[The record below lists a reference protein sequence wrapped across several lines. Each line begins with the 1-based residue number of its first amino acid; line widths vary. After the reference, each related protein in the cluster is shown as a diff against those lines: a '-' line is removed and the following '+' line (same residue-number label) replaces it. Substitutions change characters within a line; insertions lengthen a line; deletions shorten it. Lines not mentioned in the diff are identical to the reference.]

1 MIWKLLFRNAF
12 RHRLRAALT
21 VFGVAVAVLAFGLL
35 QTLVDAWHAGAS
47 AAAANRLVTRSA
59 ISLTFSLPIAYMGKI
74 RAVEGVGAVSHMSW
88 FGGIYIDRKNFFPNF
103 AVEPRSFLEVY
114 PEFLVP
120 EGERDAFLKDRKGC
134 LVGRALAERFGWAVG
149 DAVTLKGTI
158 YSGEWPLTVRGI
170 YRGRDRGTD
179 ESQFFFHYDYL
190 NERLKERNP
199 RRANQV
205 GVIVI
210 EIRSADQAPEISA
223 AVDALFRNSLAE
235 TLTETERA
243 FQLGFVAMSAAILTA
258 IRLVS
263 LVIIVII
270 MAVVANT
277 MVMSVRERMH
287 EFAVFKTLGY
297 GGGTLAGLI
306 LGESLVI
313 CTAGGAL
320 GVAATFPALQL
331 LAGYVSV
338 IFPVLDLSAATLW
351 LDGAAVLAVALTAA
365 AVPIRKV
372 VTVRIV
378 DALGRVA

>member
-35 QTLVDAWHAGAS
+35 QTLVDAWHAGVS

-88 FGGIYIDRKNFFPNF
+88 FGGIFIDRKNFFPNF

-114 PEFLVP
+114 PEFIVP

-158 YSGEWPLTVRGI
+158 YSGEWPLTVRGV
-170 YRGRDRGTD
+170 YRGRDRGAD

-210 EIRSADQAPEISA
+210 EIRSADQAPEVSA

-243 FQLGFVAMSAAILTA
+243 FQLGFVAMSATILTA

-313 CTAGGAL
+313 CAAGGAL

-338 IFPVLDLSAATLW
+338 IFPVLDLSATTLW
-351 LDGAAVLAVALTAA
+351 LDGAATLAVALTAA

>member
-210 EIRSADQAPEISA
+210 EIRSADQAPEVSA

-378 DALGRVA
+378 DALGRVG

>member
-59 ISLTFSLPIAYMGKI
+59 ISLTFSLPIAYMGKV

-190 NERLKERNP
+190 NERLKDRYP

-205 GVIVI
+205 GIIVI
-210 EIRSADQAPEISA
+210 EIRSADQAPEVSA

-313 CTAGGAL
+313 CAAGGLL

-338 IFPVLDLSAATLW
+338 IFPVLDLSATTLW
-351 LDGAAVLAVALTAA
+351 LDAAAVLTIALTAA

-372 VTVRIV
+372 VTVRIA

>member
-1 MIWKLLFRNAF
+1 MTWKLLFRNAF

-35 QTLVDAWHAGAS
+35 QTLVDAWHAGVS

-74 RAVEGVGAVSHMSW
+74 RALENVGTVSHMTW
-88 FGGIYIDRKNFFPNF
+88 FGGIYVDRKNFFANF
-103 AVEPRSFLEVY
+103 AVEPRSFLAVY
-114 PEFLVP
+114 PEFLVS
-120 EGERDAFLKDRKGC
+120 EGERDAFLRDRKGC

-149 DAVTLKGTI
+149 DAVTLRGTI
-158 YSGEWPLTVRGI
+158 YSGEWPMTVRGI
-170 YRGRDRGTD
+170 YRGRDPGTD

-190 NERLKERNP
+190 NERLKERTP

-205 GVIVI
+205 GIFVV
-210 EIRSADQAPEISA
+210 EIRSGDQAAEISA

-243 FQLGFVAMSAAILTA
+243 FQLGFVAMSEAILNA

-297 GGGTLAGLI
+297 GGGYLAGLI

-313 CTAGGAL
+313 CAAGGAI
-320 GVAATFPALQL
+320 GVAATFPALGV
-331 LAGYVSV
+331 LAGYVSI
-338 IFPVLDLSAATLW
+338 IFPVLELSAATLW
-351 LDGAAVLAVALTAA
+351 LDLAAVLLVALVAA
-365 AVPIRKV
+365 AVPTRKV

-378 DALGRVA
+378 EALGRVA

>member
-120 EGERDAFLKDRKGC
+120 EDERDAFLKDRKGC

-210 EIRSADQAPEISA
+210 EIRSADQAPEVSA

-243 FQLGFVAMSAAILTA
+243 FQLGFVAMSATILTA

-313 CTAGGAL
+313 CATGGAL

-338 IFPVLDLSAATLW
+338 IFPVLDLSATTLW
-351 LDGAAVLAVALTAA
+351 LDGAAALAVALTAA

>member
-59 ISLTFSLPIAYMGKI
+59 ISLTFSLPIAYMGKV

-158 YSGEWPLTVRGI
+158 YSGEWPLTVRGV
-170 YRGRDRGTD
+170 YRGRDRGAD

-210 EIRSADQAPEISA
+210 EIRSADQAPEVSA

-243 FQLGFVAMSAAILTA
+243 FQLGFVAMSATILTA

-263 LVIIVII
+263 LVVIVII

-313 CTAGGAL
+313 CATGGAL

-338 IFPVLDLSAATLW
+338 IFPVLDLSATTLW

>member
-210 EIRSADQAPEISA
+210 EIRSADQAPEVSA

-313 CTAGGAL
+313 CAAGGAL

>member
-35 QTLVDAWHAGAS
+35 QTLVDAWHAGVS

-88 FGGIYIDRKNFFPNF
+88 FGGIFIDRKNFFPNF

-114 PEFLVP
+114 PEFIVP

-210 EIRSADQAPEISA
+210 EIRSADQAPEVSA

-243 FQLGFVAMSAAILTA
+243 FQLGFVAMSATILTA

-287 EFAVFKTLGY
+287 EFAVLKTLGY

-306 LGESLVI
+306 LGESLLI
-313 CTAGGAL
+313 CATGGAL

>member
-1 MIWKLLFRNAF
+1 MTWKLLFRNAF

-35 QTLVDAWHAGAS
+35 QTLVDAWHAGVS

-74 RAVEGVGAVSHMSW
+74 RAVEGVGTVSHMTW
-88 FGGIYIDRKNFFPNF
+88 FGGIYVDRKNFFANF
-103 AVEPRSFLEVY
+103 AVEPRSFLAVY
-114 PEFLVP
+114 PEFLVS
-120 EGERDAFLKDRKGC
+120 EGERDAFLRDRKGC

-158 YSGEWPLTVRGI
+158 YSGEWPMTVRGI
-170 YRGRDRGTD
+170 YRGRDPGTD

-190 NERLKERNP
+190 NERLKERTP

-205 GVIVI
+205 GIFVV
-210 EIRSADQAPEISA
+210 EIRSGDHAAEISA

-243 FQLGFVAMSAAILTA
+243 FQLGFVAMSEAILTA

-313 CTAGGAL
+313 CAAGGAL
-320 GVAATFPALQL
+320 GVAATFPALRV

-338 IFPVLDLSAATLW
+338 IFPVLELSAATLW
-351 LDGAAVLAVALTAA
+351 FDLAAVILVALVAA
-365 AVPIRKV
+365 AVPTRKV

-378 DALGRVA
+378 EALGRVA

>member
-170 YRGRDRGTD
+170 YRGRDRSTD

-210 EIRSADQAPEISA
+210 EIRSADQAPEVSA

-243 FQLGFVAMSAAILTA
+243 FQLGFVAMSATILTA

-277 MVMSVRERMH
+277 MIMSVRERMH

-297 GGGTLAGLI
+297 RGGTLAGLI

-313 CTAGGAL
+313 CATGGAL

-338 IFPVLDLSAATLW
+338 IFPVLDLSATTLW
-351 LDGAAVLAVALTAA
+351 LDGAAALAVALTAA

>member
-88 FGGIYIDRKNFFPNF
+88 FGGIFIDRKNFFPNF

-210 EIRSADQAPEISA
+210 EIRSADQAPEVSA

-378 DALGRVA
+378 DALGRVV

>member
-35 QTLVDAWHAGAS
+35 QTLVDAWHAGVS

-74 RAVEGVGAVSHMSW
+74 RAVEGVGTVSHMTW
-88 FGGIYIDRKNFFPNF
+88 FGGIYVDRKNFFANF

-120 EGERDAFLKDRKGC
+120 EGDRDTFLRDRKGC
-134 LVGRALAERFGWAVG
+134 LVGRTLAERFGWAVG
-149 DAVTLKGTI
+149 DAVTLRGTI
-158 YSGEWPLTVRGI
+158 YSGDWPMTVRGI
-170 YRGRDRGTD
+170 YRGRDPGTD

-190 NERLKERNP
+190 NERLKERYP

-205 GVIVI
+205 GIFVV
-210 EIRSADQAPEISA
+210 EIRSGDQAAEISA

-243 FQLGFVAMSAAILTA
+243 
-258 IRLVS
+258 LVS

-297 GGGTLAGLI
+297 GGGILAGLI
-306 LGESLVI
+306 LGEALLI
-313 CTAGGAL
+313 CVAGGAL
-320 GVAATFPALQL
+320 GVAATFPALRV

-338 IFPVLDLSAATLW
+338 IFPVLELSAETLW
-351 LDGAAVLAVALTAA
+351 LNLAAVLLVALVAA
-365 AVPIRKV
+365 AVPSRKV
-372 VTVRIV
+372 ATVRIV
-378 DALGRVA
+378 EALGRVG

>member
-210 EIRSADQAPEISA
+210 EIRSADQAPEVSA

-243 FQLGFVAMSAAILTA
+243 FQLGFVAMSATILTA

-277 MVMSVRERMH
+277 MIMSVRERMH

-297 GGGTLAGLI
+297 RGGTLAGLI

-313 CTAGGAL
+313 CATGGAL

-338 IFPVLDLSAATLW
+338 IFPVLDLSATTLW
-351 LDGAAVLAVALTAA
+351 LDGAAALAVALTAA

>member
-1 MIWKLLFRNAF
+1 MTWKLLFRNAF

-35 QTLVDAWHAGAS
+35 QTLVDAWHAGVS

-74 RAVEGVGAVSHMSW
+74 RALENVGTVSHMTW
-88 FGGIYIDRKNFFPNF
+88 FGGIYVDRKNFFANF
-103 AVEPRSFLEVY
+103 AVEPRSFLAVY

-120 EGERDAFLKDRKGC
+120 EGERDAFLRDRKGC

-149 DAVTLKGTI
+149 DAVTLRGTI
-158 YSGEWPLTVRGI
+158 YSGDWPMTVRGI
-170 YRGRDRGTD
+170 YRGRDPGTD

-190 NERLKERNP
+190 NERLKERTP

-205 GVIVI
+205 GIFVV
-210 EIRSADQAPEISA
+210 EIRSGDQAAEISA

-243 FQLGFVAMSAAILTA
+243 FQLGFVAMSEAILNA

-297 GGGTLAGLI
+297 GGGYLAGLI

-313 CTAGGAL
+313 CAAGGAI
-320 GVAATFPALQL
+320 GVAATFPALGV
-331 LAGYVSV
+331 LAGYVSI
-338 IFPVLDLSAATLW
+338 IFPVLELSAATLW
-351 LDGAAVLAVALTAA
+351 LDLAAVLLVALVAA
-365 AVPIRKV
+365 AVPTRKV

-378 DALGRVA
+378 EALGRVG

>member
-210 EIRSADQAPEISA
+210 EIRSADQAPEVSA

-313 CTAGGAL
+313 CTAGGVL

>member
-88 FGGIYIDRKNFFPNF
+88 FGGIFIDRKNFFPNF

-210 EIRSADQAPEISA
+210 EIRSADQAPEVSA

>member
-1 MIWKLLFRNAF
+1 MIWKLLLRNAF
-12 RHRLRAALT
+12 RHRLRALLT

-35 QTLVDAWHAGAS
+35 RTLVDAWHAGAS
-47 AAAANRLVTRSA
+47 AAAANRLVVRSA
-59 ISLTFSLPIAYMGKI
+59 ISLTFSLPMAYLEKI
-74 RAVEGVGAVSHMSW
+74 RAVEGVEAVSHMSW

-103 AVEPRSFLEVY
+103 AVEPKSFLEVY
-114 PEFLVP
+114 PEFLVSDD
-120 EGERDAFLKDRKGC
+120 ERSSFLKDRKGC
-134 LVGRALAERFGWAVG
+134 LVGRTLAERFGWKLG
-149 DAVTLKGTI
+149 DAVTLQGTI

-179 ESQFFFHYDYL
+179 EGQFFFHYDYL
-190 NERLKERNP
+190 NERLKERYP
-199 RRANQV
+199 RRANQI
-205 GVIVI
+205 GIIVI
-210 EIRSADQAPEISA
+210 EIRSADEAPAVSE

-287 EFAVFKTLGY
+287 EFAVLKTLGY
-297 GGGTLAGLI
+297 GGGYLSGLI
-306 LGESLVI
+306 LGESLLI
-313 CTAGGAL
+313 CVAGGVL
-320 GVAATFPALQL
+320 GAAATFPALHVL
-331 LAGYVSV
+331 SGYVSA
-338 IFPVLDLSAATLW
+338 IFPVLDVSGTTLW
-351 LDGAAVLAVALTAA
+351 LDAAAALAIALTAA
-365 AVPIRKV
+365 AVPARKV

-378 DALGRVA
+378 DALGRVG

>member
-88 FGGIYIDRKNFFPNF
+88 FGGIFIDRKNFFPNF

-114 PEFLVP
+114 REFLVP

-210 EIRSADQAPEISA
+210 EIRSADQAPEVSA

>member
-1 MIWKLLFRNAF
+1 M
-12 RHRLRAALT
+12 
-21 VFGVAVAVLAFGLL
+21 
-35 QTLVDAWHAGAS
+35 
-47 AAAANRLVTRSA
+47 
-59 ISLTFSLPIAYMGKI
+59 
-74 RAVEGVGAVSHMSW
+74 
-88 FGGIYIDRKNFFPNF
+88 
-103 AVEPRSFLEVY
+103 
-114 PEFLVP
+114 
-120 EGERDAFLKDRKGC
+120 
-134 LVGRALAERFGWAVG
+134 
-149 DAVTLKGTI
+149 
-158 YSGEWPLTVRGI
+158 RGI

-179 ESQFFFHYDYL
+179 ESQFFFHCDYL
-190 NERLKERNP
+190 NERLKDRYP

-205 GVIVI
+205 GIIVI
-210 EIRSADQAPEISA
+210 EIRSADQAPEVSA

-313 CTAGGAL
+313 CAAGGAL

-338 IFPVLDLSAATLW
+338 IFPVLDLSATTLW
-351 LDGAAVLAVALTAA
+351 LDAAAVLTIALTAA

-372 VTVRIV
+372 VTVRIA

>member
-59 ISLTFSLPIAYMGKI
+59 ISLTFSLPIAYMGKV

-190 NERLKERNP
+190 NERLKDRYP

-205 GVIVI
+205 GIIVI
-210 EIRSADQAPEISA
+210 EIRSADQAPEVSA

-313 CTAGGAL
+313 CAAGGAL

-338 IFPVLDLSAATLW
+338 IFPVLDLSATTLW
-351 LDGAAVLAVALTAA
+351 LDAAAVLTIALTAA

-372 VTVRIV
+372 VTVRIA

>member
-210 EIRSADQAPEISA
+210 EIRSADQAPEVSA

>member
-59 ISLTFSLPIAYMGKI
+59 ISLTFSLPIAYMGKV

-210 EIRSADQAPEISA
+210 EIRSADQAPEVSA

-243 FQLGFVAMSAAILTA
+243 FQLGFVAMSATILTA

-313 CTAGGAL
+313 CAAGGLL

-338 IFPVLDLSAATLW
+338 IFPVLDLSTTTLW
-351 LDGAAVLAVALTAA
+351 LDAAAVLTIALTAA

-372 VTVRIV
+372 VTVRIA

>member
-74 RAVEGVGAVSHMSW
+74 RAVEGVRAVSHMSW

-114 PEFLVP
+114 PEFQLP

-190 NERLKERNP
+190 NERLKDRYP

-210 EIRSADQAPEISA
+210 EIRSADQAPEVSA

-243 FQLGFVAMSAAILTA
+243 FQLGFVAMSATILTA

-277 MVMSVRERMH
+277 MVMSVRERMR

-306 LGESLVI
+306 LGESLLI
-313 CTAGGAL
+313 CATGGAL
-320 GVAATFPALQL
+320 GVAATYPALQL

-338 IFPVLDLSAATLW
+338 IFPVLDLSATTLW

-365 AVPIRKV
+365 AVPIRKA

>member
-35 QTLVDAWHAGAS
+35 QTLVDAWHAGVS

-210 EIRSADQAPEISA
+210 EIRSADQAPEVSA

-243 FQLGFVAMSAAILTA
+243 FQLGFVAMSATILTA

-313 CTAGGAL
+313 CTAGGVL

-365 AVPIRKV
+365 AVPIRKA

>member
-114 PEFLVP
+114 PEFQLP

-210 EIRSADQAPEISA
+210 EIRSADQAPEVSA

-306 LGESLVI
+306 LGESLLI
-313 CTAGGAL
+313 CATGGAL

-338 IFPVLDLSAATLW
+338 IFPVLDLSATTLW

-365 AVPIRKV
+365 AVPIRKA

>member
-88 FGGIYIDRKNFFPNF
+88 FGGIFIDRKNFFPNF

-158 YSGEWPLTVRGI
+158 YPGEWPLTVRGI

-277 MVMSVRERMH
+277 MVMSVRERVH

-313 CTAGGAL
+313 CTAGGVL
-320 GVAATFPALQL
+320 GVAATLPALQL

>member
-88 FGGIYIDRKNFFPNF
+88 FGGIFIDRKNFFPNF

>member
-1 MIWKLLFRNAF
+1 MTWKLLFRNAF

-35 QTLVDAWHAGAS
+35 QTLVDAWHAGVS

-74 RAVEGVGAVSHMSW
+74 RALENVGTVSHMTW
-88 FGGIYIDRKNFFPNF
+88 FGGIYVDRKNFFANF
-103 AVEPRSFLEVY
+103 AVEPRSFLAVY

-120 EGERDAFLKDRKGC
+120 EGERDAFLRDRKGC

-149 DAVTLKGTI
+149 DAVTLRGTI
-158 YSGEWPLTVRGI
+158 YSGEWPMTVRGI
-170 YRGRDRGTD
+170 YRGRDPGTD

-190 NERLKERNP
+190 NERLKERTP

-205 GVIVI
+205 GIFVV
-210 EIRSADQAPEISA
+210 EIRSGDQAAEISA

-243 FQLGFVAMSAAILTA
+243 FQMGFVAMSEAILTA
-258 IRLVS
+258 IQLVS

-297 GGGTLAGLI
+297 GGGILAGLI

-313 CTAGGAL
+313 CAAGGAI
-320 GVAATFPALQL
+320 GVAATFPALGV
-331 LAGYVSV
+331 LAGYVSI
-338 IFPVLDLSAATLW
+338 IFPVLELSAATLW
-351 LDGAAVLAVALTAA
+351 LDLAAVLLVALVAA
-365 AVPIRKV
+365 AVPTRKV

-378 DALGRVA
+378 EALGRVA